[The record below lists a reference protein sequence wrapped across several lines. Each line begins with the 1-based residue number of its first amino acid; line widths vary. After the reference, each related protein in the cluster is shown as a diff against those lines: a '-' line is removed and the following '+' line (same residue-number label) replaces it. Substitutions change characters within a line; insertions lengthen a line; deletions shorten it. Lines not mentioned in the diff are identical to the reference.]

1 MNIGW
6 RELSMTRTR
15 VRSAWGH
22 VSGGPR
28 DVVVQSW
35 ARMRAP
41 MSPPPRKADVTELMD
56 LSLPLAM
63 RHPQLADEVGGRGVP
78 ALGDLTA
85 DPGRAR
91 FDQGD
96 GAGLLGWHI

>member
-56 LSLPLAM
+56 L
-63 RHPQLADEVGGRGVP
+63 R
-78 ALGDLTA
+78 TY
-85 DPGRAR
+85 PGRRRDERPYLSSRMEGGQMAKR
-91 FDQGD
+91 GAITDD
-96 GAGLLGWHI
+96 GFRLSDELWGQM